1 MKRRNAVRLT
11 LRTIEK
17 AAAKPTSY
25 FIWDLDQPG
34 FGLRIEP
41 TGAKSFYIHYR
52 LGGRGFP
59 SKKMK
64 LGDVRSMSVSQARSE
79 AAEKLVLARKGEDP
93 AAERVAAKNCL
104 FVHELIDLYGSEGLV
119 RLKGRRKGEDMT
131 EETAKY
137 TMARLRNHVVPVLGQ
152 LRLVELDKTHVE
164 SLFRKV
170 GSGATAAKTEER
182 TGRGAVVRG
191 GRGAARKVV
200 RDLSA
205 VCTFAVD
212 NNLMKANPVAN
223 ARVNKV
229 DNERKDYLTTAH
241 VQRLGRALVEAETS
255 HGVPRVATD
264 QIRLWLLTG
273 LRRNEGAALKWSEV
287 RLEHESL
294 ELETSKS
301 ETKRPLTPPAVAFLR
316 KLKET
321 ADSAYVFPAK
331 RGDGGFT
338 GTKRYLPLIMRLA
351 GLDRLFPHLLR
362 HTFGSNAISQGLSI
376 PLAGALLGHAN
387 LRSTLIY
394 AHVQHDVAARAAG
407 PCMTDF
413 AAALGAPTRDAFG
426 GERSNAADGGE
437 RS

>member
-11 LRTIEK
+11 LRTVEK
-17 AAAKPTSY
+17 AVAKPTSY
-25 FIWDLDQPG
+25 FVWDLDQPG

-41 TGAKSFYIHYR
+41 SGAKSFYIHYR

-59 SKKMK
+59 SRKLK
-64 LGDVRSMSVSQARSE
+64 LGDVRGMSVAEARKE

-93 AAERVAAKNCL
+93 MAERIATRNCL

-119 RLKGRRKGEDMT
+119 RLKGRREGEDMT
-131 EETAKY
+131 EKTAAY
-137 TMARLRNHVVPVLGQ
+137 TMARLRNHVVPVLGH

-164 SLFRKV
+164 SLFKKV
-170 GSGATAAKTEER
+170 GSGATAAKPEDR
-182 TGRGAVVRG
+182 AGRGAVARG

-200 RDLSA
+200 RDFSA
-205 VCTFAVD
+205 VCTFAID
-212 NNLMKANPVAN
+212 RDLMKTNPVAS

-241 VQRLGRALVEAETS
+241 VQRLGRALVEAERD

-287 RLEHESL
+287 RLEHERL
-294 ELETSKS
+294 ELESSKS
-301 ETKRPLTPPAVAFLR
+301 ETKRPLTPPAVAFLQ

-321 ADSAYVFPAK
+321 AVSGYVFPAR
-331 RGDGGFT
+331 RGDGWYT

-376 PLAGALLGHAN
+376 PLAGALLGHAS

-394 AHVQHDVAARAAG
+394 AHVQHDAAARAAG
-407 PCMTDF
+407 PCMTEI
-413 AAALGAPTRDAFG
+413 AAALAAPARTAWGDDVGSAEHG
-426 GERSNAADGGE
+426 VRS
-437 RS
+437 